1 MRKMSKEE
9 FLEILS
15 RQQRSGLTI
24 KDFCVYEA
32 YTESSFYYWKGM
44 FGLSRPYHAERSSS
58 EEFVPVN
65 LTSCSTSNQAYDKSA
80 MGSREIRIEF
90 PGGITARFSGVADLM
105 LLYNY
110 LLKFAVTMFC
120 LNDTMCYFLCPGK
133 TDMRKDINSLCGVIH
148 DKMGYDVRLGDVFI
162 FINRQR
168 TTMKLLHAE
177 DGGLVLYIKRL
188 EEGTFR
194 LPEYDQQSKSY
205 PMEWRDLVM
214 MVEGI
219 NDGSAKRLKR
229 LKALRKSDI

>member
-1 MRKMSKEE
+1 MPP
-9 FLEILS
+9 
-15 RQQRSGLTI
+15 
-24 KDFCVYEA
+24 C
-32 YTESSFYYWKGM
+32 
-44 FGLSRPYHAERSSS
+44 
-58 EEFVPVN
+58 
-65 LTSCSTSNQAYDKSA
+65 
-80 MGSREIRIEF
+80 
-90 PGGITARFSGVADLM
+90 
-105 LLYNY
+105 NY
-110 LLKFAVTMFC
+110 SLKFAVIMFC
-120 LNDTMCYFLCPGK
+120 LNDTMRYFLCPGK
-133 TDMRKDINSLCGVIH
+133 TDMRKGMNSLCGVIH

-219 NDGSAKRLKR
+219 NNGSAKRLKR
-229 LKALRKSDI
+229 LKALRKSDL

>member
-1 MRKMSKEE
+1 
-9 FLEILS
+9 
-15 RQQRSGLTI
+15 
-24 KDFCVYEA
+24 
-32 YTESSFYYWKGM
+32 
-44 FGLSRPYHAERSSS
+44 
-58 EEFVPVN
+58 
-65 LTSCSTSNQAYDKSA
+65 
-80 MGSREIRIEF
+80 
-90 PGGITARFSGVADLM
+90 
-105 LLYNY
+105 
-110 LLKFAVTMFC
+110 MFC
-120 LNDTMCYFLCPGK
+120 LNDTMRYFLCPGK
-133 TDMRKDINSLCGVIH
+133 TDMRKGMNSLCGVIH

-219 NDGSAKRLKR
+219 NNGSAKRLKR
-229 LKALRKSDI
+229 LKALRKSDITMKLNGSDLV